1 MSDPIGNPYCWFS
14 HPKTHI
20 TGVIVTFSSEMSA
33 AASVGFSTVVF
44 CVLPGGAGLGAR
56 ASRPL
61 VEGGV

>member
-1 MSDPIGNPYCWFS
+1 
-14 HPKTHI
+14 
-20 TGVIVTFSSEMSA
+20 MSA
-33 AASVGFSTVVF
+33 TASMRFSAVVF